1 LTEKEFIMK
10 KQALTTQQERK
21 MKFAEAGI
29 LITLVLALA
38 IFVGIRISSDDQE
51 QQVAATEVTNQEAAG
66 VEVAQGTISEDAQ
79 LTDGTAEE
87 ATLVVEPE
95 PEIPAV
101 VEPDPEPVTYAS
113 AEQMFRT
120 GDYRQAADM
129 FSTYTGDHQAN
140 AWGHYMLGLSEWKAG
155 DLDAAEA
162 AFMDALELKPDHLKS
177 LVNYSRVLI
186 EMERNEEAAAQIEL
200 ALAANP
206 DSQDARRVMARIQHN
221 LGELDQA
228 ATSYR
233 QVLSVHQDDVWALN
247 NLGLIL
253 ISQEKF
259 AEALPPLAKASLL
272 REDIGC
278 IQNNLGIALE
288 RSGHYT
294 AAAEAYARAL
304 DANHEKAEV
313 SLVRVEGLTEPAGAE
328 PVDLAGLAAMFNAPI
343 QEADLEVASA
353 LDATIPADET
363 PEKDGSR
370 NR

>member
-1 LTEKEFIMK
+1 MK

-29 LITLVLALA
+29 LITLVMALA

-51 QQVAATEVTNQEAAG
+51 QQVAATEVTTQEAADMD
-66 VEVAQGTISEDAQ
+66 VAQGTFTGDVQ
-79 LTDGTAEE
+79 LTDGEAEE
-87 ATLVVEPE
+87 GILAVESTPEITAVVEPE
-95 PEIPAV
+95 
-101 VEPDPEPVTYAS
+101 PEPVTYAS

-120 GDYRQAADM
+120 GDFRQAADM
-129 FSTYTGDHQAN
+129 FSTYTAEHEAN

-155 DLDAAEA
+155 DLDAAEV
-162 AFMDALELKPDHLKS
+162 AFLQALELKPDHLKS

-206 DSQDARRVMARIQHN
+206 DSQDARRVLARIQHN
-221 LGELDQA
+221 LGQLDQA
-228 ATSYR
+228 VASYR
-233 QVLSVHQDDVWALN
+233 QVLRIHEDDVWALN

-272 REDIGC
+272 REDIGY

-288 RSGHYT
+288 RSGHFT

-304 DANHEKAEV
+304 DADHEKAEV
-313 SLVRVEGLTEPAGAE
+313 SLARVEELTEPAGAE

-343 QEADLEVASA
+343 EEADMEVASA